1 MYKPDTLYAD
11 IGFRIKELR
20 RIHHM
25 TQDQLAEF
33 MDISIKHMS
42 SVERGMSSLSLEKLI
57 QICEVL
63 DCSLDY
69 LIIGKSPVKDE
80 AYIPNTI
87 IEVLNSSDE
96 HEINLFSSYLEM
108 YTRIRSKK

>member
-69 LIIGKSPVKDE
+69 LIIG
-80 AYIPNTI
+80 Y
-87 IEVLNSSDE
+87 
-96 HEINLFSSYLEM
+96 
-108 YTRIRSKK
+108 